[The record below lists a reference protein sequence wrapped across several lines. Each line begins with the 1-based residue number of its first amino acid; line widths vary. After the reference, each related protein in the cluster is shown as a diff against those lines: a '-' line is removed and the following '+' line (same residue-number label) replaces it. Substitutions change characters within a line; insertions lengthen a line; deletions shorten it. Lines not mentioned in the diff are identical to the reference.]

1 MFVAPDPHRW
11 LGQSVGSGHC
21 VALVQLA
28 CAAPHT
34 SAWKP
39 GAKARGGALPRGAA
53 IATFQNGAYQNRTN
67 GDSHAAIFLEEVP
80 GGLRVV
86 DQWKGSPCAERTIR
100 FKGGQGTANNDADQ
114 FYAVTS

>member
-1 MFVAPDPHRW
+1 MFIAPDPHRW
-11 LGQSVGSGHC
+11 LGKSVGSGHC
-21 VALVQLA
+21 VALVQAA

-34 SAWKP
+34 SAWRP

-53 IATFQNGAYQNRTN
+53 IATFSDRRYANSTDGS
-67 GDSHAAIFLEEVP
+67 SHAAIFLEEAP

-86 DQWKGSPCAERTIR
+86 DQWKGQPCHERTIR
-100 FKGGQGTANNDADQ
+100 YKGGQGTANNDGDQ